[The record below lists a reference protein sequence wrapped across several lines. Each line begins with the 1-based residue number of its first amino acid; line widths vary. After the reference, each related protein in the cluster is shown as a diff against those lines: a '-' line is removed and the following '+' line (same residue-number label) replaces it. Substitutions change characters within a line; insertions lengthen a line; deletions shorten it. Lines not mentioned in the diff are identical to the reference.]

1 MALLKP
7 LGSLVSALNPN
18 VGRRLGRSAGA
29 EVAGAEVATYKMP
42 PKGTGV
48 IGRTSPVNEGSHRQH
63 LLKWKRFGCPCSC
76 ADDTN

>member
-18 VGRRLGRSAGA
+18 VGHRLGRS
-29 EVAGAEVATYKMP
+29 AGAEVATYKMP

-48 IGRTSPVNEGSHRQH
+48 IRRTSPVNEGSHRQH